1 MSTEQFI
8 PTFGKCDYDSIILK
22 IQEGDYDYIL
32 NNLCYIN
39 GETLVLDYEYFQHFA
54 NFDNYDMIIS
64 DIIEKIDI
72 ILSMHNKFVVYGNLN
87 NLSLFEVFKH
97 LYYIEKLSI
106 ILVDKYPYLL
116 KKCYLCNVPCI
127 FPLLL
132 SIIKPFIDNG
142 TDEKI
147 ILI

>member
-1 MSTEQFI
+1 MTTEQFI
-8 PTFGKCDYDSIILK
+8 PTFGNCAYDSIILK
-22 IQEGDYDYIL
+22 IQDGDNDYIL

-39 GETLVLDYEYFQHFA
+39 GQTLVLDYDYFQHFA
-54 NFDNYDMIIS
+54 KLDNYDMIIN

-72 ILSMHNKFVVYGNLN
+72 ILSMHNTFVVYGNLN

-97 LYYIEKLSI
+97 LYYIEKFSK
-106 ILVDKYPYLL
+106 ILVDKYPYRLN
-116 KKCYLCNVPCI
+116 KCYLCNAPGI

-132 SIIKPFIDNG
+132 SIIKSFIDDG

-147 ILI
+147 III